1 METIHLKTSK
11 SFIEREDFSQSKKV
25 IEKFI
30 ESCLQLDISI
40 FEPHMHEEDVFEDK
54 EKYTFLADLKR
65 SFDKIRNLTQNNF
78 NINIEDRKC
87 NDCSMGKTVKHF
99 EVFNNKTNSYIGSF
113 GFLIDVENGM
123 LKNIYRCLRYKETKE
138 VFVKPEGLPGIFI
151 ERHIEPDLL
160 K

>member
-1 METIHLKTSK
+1 
-11 SFIEREDFSQSKKV
+11 
-25 IEKFI
+25 
-30 ESCLQLDISI
+30 
-40 FEPHMHEEDVFEDK
+40 
-54 EKYTFLADLKR
+54 
-65 SFDKIRNLTQNNF
+65 
-78 NINIEDRKC
+78 
-87 NDCSMGKTVKHF
+87 MGKTVKHF

-123 LKNIYRCLRYKETKE
+123 LKNIYRCLRYKETKK

>member
-1 METIHLKTSK
+1 VP
-11 SFIEREDFSQSKKV
+11 FIFRKKGV
-25 IEKFI
+25 GQHHRNGGSTCFGMVGQHVP
-30 ESCLQLDISI
+30 EST
-40 FEPHMHEEDVFEDK
+40 DK

-65 SFDKIRNLTQNNF
+65 SFDKIRNLTQNDF
-78 NINIEDRKC
+78 NITIEDRKC
-87 NDCSMGKTVKHF
+87 NACSLGKTVKHF

-123 LKNIYRCLRYKETKE
+123 LKNIYRCLGYKETKE

-151 ERHIEPDLL
+151 KRHIEPDLL

>member
-11 SFIEREDFSQSKKV
+11 SFIDREDFSQSNKV

-30 ESCLQLDISI
+30 ESCVQLDISI
-40 FEPHMHEEDVFEDK
+40 FEPYMHEDDVFEDK
-54 EKYTFLADLKR
+54 EKYIFLADLKR
-65 SFDKIRNLTQNNF
+65 SFDKLKDLTRSDF
-78 NINIEDRKC
+78 NIIIKDRNC
-87 NDCSMGKTVKHF
+87 NGCSLGKTVKHF

-113 GFLIDVENGM
+113 GFLIDVGNGM

-138 VFVKPEGLPGIFI
+138 VFVKPDGLPGIFI
-151 ERHIEPDLL
+151 KRHIEPDLL

>member
-11 SFIEREDFSQSKKV
+11 SFIEREDFNQSKKV
-25 IEKFI
+25 IDKFI

-40 FEPHMHEEDVFEDK
+40 FEPYMHEDDVFEDK
-54 EKYTFLADLKR
+54 EKYGLLADLKR
-65 SFDKIRNLTQNNF
+65 SFDNIRNLTQCNF
-78 NINIEDRKC
+78 KITIEDRKC
-87 NDCSMGKTVKHF
+87 NGCSLGKTVKHF
-99 EVFNNKTNSYIGSF
+99 EVFNNKPNSYVGSF

-123 LKNIYRCLRYKETKE
+123 LKNIYRCLGYKETKK

-151 ERHIEPDLL
+151 LRHIEPDLL

>member
-1 METIHLKTSK
+1 METIYLKTSV
-11 SFIEREDFSQSKKV
+11 SFIEGENFSQSKKV
-25 IEKFI
+25 IDKFI
-30 ESCLQLDISI
+30 ASCMQLDISI
-40 FEPHMHEEDVFEDK
+40 FEPYMHEDDVFEDK
-54 EKYTFLADLKR
+54 EKYMFLADLKR
-65 SFDKIRNLTQNNF
+65 SFDNIRSLTQSDF
-78 NINIEDRKC
+78 NITIEDRKC
-87 NDCSMGKTVKHF
+87 NGCSLGNTVKHF

-123 LKNIYRCLRYKETKE
+123 LKNIYRCLRYKETKK